1 MGGLEKRIEALEY
14 RWGMDEDREAR
25 ERRTEAKRTLV
36 LAKLQRVL
44 DEEAWENPDKPSLR
58 RAALEDLQDSM
69 ERRRYGA

>member
-36 LAKLQRVL
+36 LAKLQRATTAL
-44 DEEAWENPDKPSLR
+44 RLSGPTSENSFSSR
-58 RAALEDLQDSM
+58 QFGE
-69 ERRRYGA
+69 